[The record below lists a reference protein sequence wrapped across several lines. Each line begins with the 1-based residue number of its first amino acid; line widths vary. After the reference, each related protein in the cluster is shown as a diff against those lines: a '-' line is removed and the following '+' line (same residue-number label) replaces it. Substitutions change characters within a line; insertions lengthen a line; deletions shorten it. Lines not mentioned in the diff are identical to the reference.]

1 MGGFPSGPDPYL
13 VYGLPWLAVSSN
25 RLFFKNGRRL
35 KWFKLLFW
43 FKLFRPR
50 WPGFAA
56 QGARVGGRVDDSWD
70 FVVLGSGKG
79 YGICRWFGQISEKM
93 NPCFVGRSPFL
104 KFFFEFK
111 GGLESGWISDRVQ
124 PAFRLWVA
132 LVGSFVDSAF
142 LQKRPAIKDSNCL
155 VFFFDFKGGVE
166 NGWIS

>member
-1 MGGFPSGPDPYL
+1 
-13 VYGLPWLAVSSN
+13 
-25 RLFFKNGRRL
+25 
-35 KWFKLLFW
+35 
-43 FKLFRPR
+43 
-50 WPGFAA
+50 
-56 QGARVGGRVDDSWD
+56 
-70 FVVLGSGKG
+70 
-79 YGICRWFGQISEKM
+79 M

-142 LQKRPAIKDSNCL
+142 LRKRPAIEMIEIVWC
-155 VFFFDFKGGVE
+155 FFLILSGGLK